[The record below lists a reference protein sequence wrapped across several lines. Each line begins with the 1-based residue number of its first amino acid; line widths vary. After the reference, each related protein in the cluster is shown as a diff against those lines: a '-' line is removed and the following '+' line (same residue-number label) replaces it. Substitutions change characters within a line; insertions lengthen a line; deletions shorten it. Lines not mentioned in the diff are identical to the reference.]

1 MSVFYCIFAENLEI
15 DMAEAKQIPYGIA
28 DFRRIREKNYYYVD
42 KTEYLARMERVA
54 SFLMF
59 IRPRRFGKS
68 LFLSMMNS
76 YYDINQKDDFQKLFG
91 DLWIGEHPTSEQGA
105 YQMITLD
112 FSRVVGSLDDLEVRF
127 GEYLNIEL
135 DTFAHKYAAYYDPD
149 FESRLHAIKD
159 YVSKLNFINS
169 VLNEHGEGTYHALTH
184 ASGFYRGIFKLFKG
198 MFTRIMMMGVS
209 PVTLDDLTSGY
220 SIATNITFRRP
231 FNSSLGLR
239 EDELRTMI
247 RYYIHAGLI
256 NQDEDSIIEEMKSW
270 YDHYCFSK
278 ESYGKDPSVYNS
290 DMTMYYL
297 NYLIQYGTPP
307 EEMIDPN
314 TRTDYTKKRKI
325 IQLDQLDDTRK
336 SLIFQ
341 IIEQG
346 YVFGNVVESF
356 PAEEMTKKEHFLSLL
371 MYYGML
377 TIVGRWGAM
386 LKLGIPNNNVRGQY
400 YDFLLNEY
408 NKVSKID
415 TSELND
421 KFTYVALKGEW
432 QSLFQYI
439 SDSYKSISG
448 VRDMIEGE
456 RNIQGFFTAYL
467 SLSPYYLTAPE
478 VELNHGY
485 CDLFLMPNK
494 TRYPEV
500 AHSYIVELK
509 YLAKDA
515 SAKAA
520 AQQWEE
526 AASQIRGYAQGSRVQ
541 VMTQGTKLH
550 LLILQ
555 FKGYELIKM
564 EEVSQ
569 NAR

>member
-1 MSVFYCIFAENLEI
+1 
-15 DMAEAKQIPYGIA
+15 MAEAKQIPYGIA

-42 KTEYLARMERVA
+42 KTEDLARMERVA

-91 DLWIGEHPTSEQGA
+91 DLWIGKHPTSEQGA
-105 YQMITLD
+105 YQMLTLD

-159 YVSKLNFINS
+159 YVSKLNFINSVAKVKKFQLYLIVDEYDNFTNS

-256 NQDEDSIIEEMKSW
+256 EQDEDSIIEEMKPW

-290 DMTMYYL
+290 DT
-297 NYLIQYGTPP
+297 N
-307 EEMIDPN
+307 
-314 TRTDYTKKRKI
+314 
-325 IQLDQLDDTRK
+325 
-336 SLIFQ
+336 
-341 IIEQG
+341 
-346 YVFGNVVESF
+346 
-356 PAEEMTKKEHFLSLL
+356 
-371 MYYGML
+371 
-377 TIVGRWGAM
+377 
-386 LKLGIPNNNVRGQY
+386 
-400 YDFLLNEY
+400 
-408 NKVSKID
+408 
-415 TSELND
+415 
-421 KFTYVALKGEW
+421 
-432 QSLFQYI
+432 
-439 SDSYKSISG
+439 
-448 VRDMIEGE
+448 
-456 RNIQGFFTAYL
+456 
-467 SLSPYYLTAPE
+467 
-478 VELNHGY
+478 
-485 CDLFLMPNK
+485 
-494 TRYPEV
+494 
-500 AHSYIVELK
+500 
-509 YLAKDA
+509 
-515 SAKAA
+515 
-520 AQQWEE
+520 
-526 AASQIRGYAQGSRVQ
+526 
-541 VMTQGTKLH
+541 
-550 LLILQ
+550 
-555 FKGYELIKM
+555 
-564 EEVSQ
+564 
-569 NAR
+569 